1 MTNFLSEPVLNN
13 DDYVIHKLTNDDNNI
28 YKVNDCVYVFRTK

>member
-1 MTNFLSEPVLNN
+1 MTNFLSEPLLNN
-13 DDYVIHKLTNDDNNI
+13 DDYVINKLTNDDNNI